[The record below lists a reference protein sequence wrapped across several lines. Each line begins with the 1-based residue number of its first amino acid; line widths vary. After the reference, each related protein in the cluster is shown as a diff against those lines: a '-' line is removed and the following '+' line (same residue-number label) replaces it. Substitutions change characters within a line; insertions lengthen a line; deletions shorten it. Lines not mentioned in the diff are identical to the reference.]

1 MDSFHANEK
10 FVKNP
15 CSLINKNK
23 KKEKGVYKKSKI
35 IVKAVVKSKQETR
48 GRPRIN
54 ISQVKKP
61 IRSIHNILNKSKLKK
76 EKTEI
81 VSFVKKKVQEN
92 QIYQKEVETFEY
104 CHEIIVSFRNV
115 LNELPKNSPIRRPLL
130 GLIYK
135 KLITKNDNLF
145 ISLFGISQRTL
156 DRIKIELNELNIL
169 ENIKYS
175 IISKKKKIKKSEIEI
190 IRKYWLEET
199 PPDSDERNE
208 VLSDEEIISNS
219 KFCKKKKKVLRHPQ
233 RKTDS
238 KIIKAIQL
246 KFSKVRIN
254 KFQKTTLR
262 KYKPKRIRKIKYFR
276 CTDTS
281 YCKHC
286 EQSTEGH
293 KEFVNHQREN
303 YLNKLKNP
311 KENEENGQFSNLNE
325 ITFFSD
331 NGNHFKNKKTLFFFS
346 EIAEKLQIQI
356 IHNFFV
362 AHHGANICDSHF
374 GLVKQTENRL
384 KNINMIPVTCDDY
397 SNLVENLSQT
407 NGILLNVTTS
417 PQYSN
422 ILPLKGV
429 RKIHQ
434 IQYLSSGKIKF
445 RNKSN
450 FGEWTNYTFKNK
462 N

>member
-1 MDSFHANEK
+1 M
-10 FVKNP
+10 
-15 CSLINKNK
+15 
-23 KKEKGVYKKSKI
+23 
-35 IVKAVVKSKQETR
+35 
-48 GRPRIN
+48 
-54 ISQVKKP
+54 
-61 IRSIHNILNKSKLKK
+61 
-76 EKTEI
+76 
-81 VSFVKKKVQEN
+81 
-92 QIYQKEVETFEY
+92 
-104 CHEIIVSFRNV
+104 
-115 LNELPKNSPIRRPLL
+115 
-130 GLIYK
+130 
-135 KLITKNDNLF
+135 
-145 ISLFGISQRTL
+145 
-156 DRIKIELNELNIL
+156 
-169 ENIKYS
+169 S
-175 IISKKKKIKKSEIEI
+175 IISKKEKNILCYCCSCGKYQKRGLRNRPDEINIQLHNKYSNSKKICNKCNLRNIKKKSEIEI

-208 VLSDEEIISNS
+208 VLSDEEIISNW

-238 KIIKAIQL
+238 EIIKTIQL
-246 KFSKVRIN
+246 KFSKIEN
-254 KFQKTTLR
+254 KQISKTTLR

-293 KEFVNHQREN
+293 KEFVNHQREI

-311 KENEENGQFSNLNE
+311 KENEGIFVFDFGSFYPANCKIKYENKINKICDLLIVKITRNANQVKKEYFDFISKNISQDFHYVKKSFEHLLDNGQFSNLNE

-362 AHHGANICDSHF
+362 AHHGANICDSHL
-374 GLVKQTENRL
+374 GLVKQTENKL
-384 KNINMIPVTCDDY
+384 KNINIIPVTCDDY

-445 RNKSN
+445 WRMD
-450 FGEWTNYTFKNK
+450 
-462 N
+462 